1 MSSPDLLLEILEQV
15 RDALQTVEQRFIPVK
30 SPDFFTDTPE
40 GKEKL
45 DGICMQLIAIGES
58 LKNIDK
64 LTDKKLLSQYDEVD
78 WSGAKGVRDIIAH
91 HYFDI
96 DAEEI
101 FWICENYVTPM
112 RESVERMIESIQ

>member
-1 MSSPDLLLEILEQV
+1 MSKSDLLLEILEQV
-15 RDALQTVEQRFIPVK
+15 RDAFETVEERFVPVV

-45 DGICMQLIAIGES
+45 DSICMQLIAIGES

-64 LTDKKLLSQYDEVD
+64 LTEKKLLSQHGEVD
-78 WSGAKGVRDIIAH
+78 WSGAKGLRDIIAH

-101 FWICENYVTPM
+101 FWICENQVTPM
-112 RESVERMIESIQ
+112 RMSVERMIDSLR